1 MAADHSM
8 ENSIIENEFDYKN
21 TNSIQG
27 LHSTVRKIVCLEN
40 GNILTCGLNNPGYP
54 YSKIYMWATKR
65 NNNEHVIESP
75 LHVYHTKI
83 RDVYSLLLFTED
95 TFLCGGSGGK
105 IERWGIHSNKLIE
118 SYQHNSSP
126 IFNIKLLHDGR
137 FVTSSLS
144 EISVWDIDGTHVGTL
159 NGQRGIIHC
168 LDVLPNG
175 DIVAA
180 GQSKKICIWDPATL
194 DCKKII
200 YTGTLYVY
208 SMVLLQN
215 NYVLIGHSNGL
226 TTWDLDEELHAP
238 IQYHMK
244 DVNIMCMTKIT
255 ENVVAYGDSNGML
268 VLFDLN
274 TGESIRNLKVSP
286 KPITSVTR
294 LYDDRIATGTFQSTE
309 YSRFYQMP
317 HLIDHE
323 CQIRIFEDKHQPYLF
338 SQYRMKETIKHI
350 EVFKEELIAVTWSP
364 ERHLDWCADIETRK
378 DVMRNFNV

>member
-1 MAADHSM
+1 MAAANTT
-8 ENSIIENEFDYKN
+8 ENSIIKNTFDYKN
-21 TNSIQG
+21 TVSIQG

-40 GNILTCGLNNPGYP
+40 GNIITCGLNHVGYP
-54 YSKIYMWATKR
+54 YSKIYMWETTHK
-65 NNNEHVIESP
+65 NNEQVIYSP
-75 LHVYHTKI
+75 IRTYNTKI

-95 TFLCGGSGGK
+95 TFLCGGSSGK
-105 IERWGIHSNKLIE
+105 IERWGIYSNELIE
-118 SYQHNSSP
+118 TYHHNSSP
-126 IFNIKLLHDGR
+126 IFNIKLLNDMR
-137 FVTSSLS
+137 FVSSSLS

-180 GQSKKICIWDPATL
+180 GQSKKICIWDPDTL
-194 DCKKII
+194 SCKKII
-200 YTGTLYVY
+200 YTDTTYVY
-208 SMVLLQN
+208 SMLLLEN

-255 ENVVAYGDSNGML
+255 ENVIAYGDSHGKL

-274 TGESIRNLKVSP
+274 TGECIQTIRVSR

-309 YSRFYQMP
+309 YPCFYQMP
-317 HLIDHE
+317 HLIDNV
-323 CQIRIFEDKHQPYLF
+323 CQIQIFEDIHQPYLF
-338 SQYRMKETIKHI
+338 SQYRMNETIRRV
-350 EVFKEELIAVTWSP
+350 ELFKDELLAITWSP

-378 DVMRNFNV
+378 DVMRNFNL